1 MKVTTVAEQ
10 SFDTKLDVPTT
21 VFLSGGLK
29 YGIPI
34 DDFIS
39 AIDAIA
45 GAALKVQRAL
55 DFDDILVSCTLTGNS
70 GFVTGTK
77 KMETGL

>member
-21 VFLSGGLK
+21 VFLSGGLTH
-29 YGIPI
+29 GIPI
-34 DDFIS
+34 DDFIA

-55 DFDDILVSCTLTGNS
+55 DFDDILVSCTLTANS